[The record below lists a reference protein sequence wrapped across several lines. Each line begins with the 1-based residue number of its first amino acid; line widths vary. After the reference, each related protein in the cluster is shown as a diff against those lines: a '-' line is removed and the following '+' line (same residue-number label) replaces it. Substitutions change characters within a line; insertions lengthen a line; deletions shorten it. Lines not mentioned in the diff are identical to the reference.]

1 MAGQQFTVA
10 IILATI
16 GLSGHCFA
24 EEPKS
29 HEFDSIHMGTTFR
42 IKAFGERKQLEGAAK
57 AAFARIAELDQ
68 IFSDYK
74 PDSENMKLCKANDLK
89 PNEER
94 TASLDFLKV
103 LHRAKTLSEKTE
115 GAFDITVG
123 PFSQLWRNTRRTQ
136 QLPSAKELAD
146 AKSKVGYKKII
157 ISEEGRSFILST
169 PGMRLDFGGIVK
181 GYAADEALAVLE
193 KHGIKQAL
201 IAASGD
207 IRVGDPPPGKTGWDI
222 EIAPLEKGKEP
233 RKLLLANAAVSTSGD
248 LFQFVEI
255 DGVRYSHV
263 LDPKTG
269 LGLTGRRSVTVVA
282 KTGIEAD
289 SLTKACSVMPIEKA
303 LKLIEG
309 IEGAAAIIAVK
320 ESDAAAIRT
329 TQSKRANDYLLK
341 P

>member
-10 IILATI
+10 IILATA

-24 EEPKS
+24 GEPIA
-29 HEFDSIHMGTTFR
+29 HEFESVHMGTTFW
-42 IKAFGERKQLEGAAK
+42 IKAFGERKELERAAK

-68 IFSDYK
+68 IFSDYR
-74 PDSENMKLCKANDLK
+74 PDSENMKLCKASDQE
-89 PNEER
+89 PNVFR
-94 TASLDFLKV
+94 PVSPDVVIV
-103 LHRAKTLSEKTE
+103 LNKANVLSQKSD
-115 GAFDITVG
+115 GAFDVTVG
-123 PFSQLWRNTRRTQ
+123 PLVQLWRIARRTQ
-136 QLPSAKELAD
+136 VLPAEKELAD
-146 AKSKVGYKKII
+146 AKAKVGYTKVAINSNQVK
-157 ISEEGRSFILST
+157 LAVT
-169 PGMRLDFGGIVK
+169 GMRLDFGGIVK

-193 KHGIKQAL
+193 KHGFKQAL
-201 IAASGD
+201 VAASGD
-207 IRVGDPPPGKTGWDI
+207 IRVGDPPPGKKGWDI

-233 RKLLLANAAVSTSGD
+233 RKLILANAAVSTSGD

-269 LGLTGRRSVTVVA
+269 LGITGRRSVTVIA

-289 SLTKACSVMPIEKA
+289 SLTKACSVMPVDKA
-303 LKLIEG
+303 MELIESLD
-309 IEGAAAIIAVK
+309 GAAAIIALK
-320 ESDAAAIRT
+320 ESDAAAIQT